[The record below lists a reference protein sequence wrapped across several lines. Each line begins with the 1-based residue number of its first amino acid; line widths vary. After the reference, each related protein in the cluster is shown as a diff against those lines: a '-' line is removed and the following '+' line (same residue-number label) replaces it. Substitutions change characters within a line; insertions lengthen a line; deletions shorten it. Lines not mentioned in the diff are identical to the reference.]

1 MHNRTRACRLMPWAW
16 LVAWLLTGVGGMISD
31 IYGIYSSPSKSLI
44 PFIALSAVG
53 WAVGGFIT
61 ARASKGK
68 SGMAVQLVAWALA
81 YLVAIPLGR
90 VWMLSRDM
98 VPFVLSVPFVLAGA
112 IGGFASSS
120 RLGVWRLISGALVG
134 LVFLLFSPIIT
145 YYAALMLMAFYT
157 PILDMV
163 NPYSGPLGSSTVYL
177 FRILPDAM
185 FGLVA
190 GFAARWILG
199 MTTVGSAN
207 VST

>member
-1 MHNRTRACRLMPWAW
+1 MHTRARACRLMPWAW
-16 LVAWLLTGVGGMISD
+16 FVAWLLTGVGGMISD
-31 IYGIYSSPSKSLI
+31 IYSSPTKSLI

-61 ARASKGK
+61 ARASQGK
-68 SGMAVQLVAWALA
+68 SGMAVQLVAWAVA

-90 VWMLSRDM
+90 VWMPSRDM
-98 VPFVLSVPFVLAGA
+98 GPFVLYVPFVLAGA

-120 RLGVWRLISGALVG
+120 RPGAWRLISAALVG

-145 YYAALMLMAFYT
+145 FGAGFLLMGFYT
-157 PILDMV
+157 SIRDMV
-163 NPYSGPLGSSTVYL
+163 NPYLGPLGSSTIAL
-177 FRILPDAM
+177 FWILPGAM

-199 MTTVGSAN
+199 MTTVGSAK

>member
-1 MHNRTRACRLMPWAW
+1 MHNKAQACRLMPWAW
-16 LVAWLLTGVGGMISD
+16 FVAWLLTGVGGMISD
-31 IYGIYSSPSKSLI
+31 IYSSPSKSLI

-68 SGMAVQLVAWALA
+68 SGMAVQLVAWAVA
-81 YLVAIPLGR
+81 YLIAMPLGR
-90 VWMLSRDM
+90 VWMPSRDM
-98 VPFVLSVPFVLAGA
+98 GPFVLSVPFVSAGT

-120 RLGVWRLISGALVG
+120 RPGAWRLIAGVLVG
-134 LVFLLFSPIIT
+134 LVFLLFSPIST
-145 YYAALMLMAFYT
+145 YYAGMLLMLFYT
-157 PILDMV
+157 SIL
-163 NPYSGPLGSSTVYL
+163 NPYSGPLGSSTISL
-177 FRILPDAM
+177 FWILPDAM

-199 MTTVGSAN
+199 MTADGSAD